1 MAPATPTTSGSLTT
15 RGVAL
20 TVTASWP
27 LDEARCGSLV
37 PRSFRGT
44 DSWHRLC
51 EMLPPASRMTPGF
64 PHARAEELPAHAKDR
79 DPVWNSLTFGDPN
92 GVAMRLAGI
101 EPAESSLH
109 LSELVLSGCRCAL
122 SQADSQLGLG
132 ATDG

>member
-1 MAPATPTTSGSLTT
+1 MRQSCATVLSWHGFVAQTLRNAAPGIPH
-15 RGVAL
+15 
-20 TVTASWP
+20 
-27 LDEARCGSLV
+27 DARLSA
-37 PRSFRGT
+37 RKSRGT
-44 DSWHRLC
+44 TC
-51 EMLPPASRMTPGF
+51 TCQ
-64 PHARAEELPAHAKDR
+64 DR